1 MSIQSSVNQGI
12 DVLTALYTQ
21 SAPYKVKQEEKAGDI
36 AEKSLKSAIKK
47 GAAQWEGY
55 ENDPQSLVKEMG
67 KDPEA
72 FKQAEQLKADAIVKK
87 AQKVVDLRPSMKSVH
102 NLNTAKALQGQI
114 RKAFSPN
121 DIASEKAFRSMNDRY
136 RDADDFNNPYYGY

>member
-21 SAPYKVKQEEKAGDI
+21 SAPYKVKQEEKLGDI
-36 AEKSLKSAIKK
+36 AEKSLKSSVKK
-47 GAAQWEGY
+47 GQAQWEGY
-55 ENDPQSLVKEMG
+55 ANNPESLMKEMG

-72 FKQAEQLKADAIVKK
+72 FKEAEQLKADDLVKK

-102 NLNTAKALQGQI
+102 NLNVAKQLQGQI
-114 RKAFSPN
+114 KGVFSPN
-121 DIASEKAFRSMNDRY
+121 DVASMKAFKSMNDRY
-136 RDADDFNNPYYGY
+136 RDEDDFNNPYYGY

>member
-21 SAPYKVKQEEKAGDI
+21 SAPYKLKQEEKAGDI
-36 AEKSLKSAIKK
+36 AEKSLKSAVKK
-47 GAAQWEGY
+47 GVAQWESY
-55 ENDPQSLVKEMG
+55 DLQSLAKEMG

-72 FKQAEQLKADAIVKK
+72 FKQAEQLKADAIVEK

-102 NLNTAKALQGQI
+102 NLNAAKNLQRQLKG
-114 RKAFSPN
+114 AFSPN
-121 DIASEKAFRSMNDRY
+121 DIASEKAFQSMSDHY
-136 RDADDFNNPYYGY
+136 TDADDFNNPYYGY